1 MKKILVPIDFSDY
14 SINAVTTA
22 IRLAADTASEVRL
35 LHVFDDPFVTHD
47 MEKVTFNNE
56 VTRRTEELLHKMETD
71 AKSKMSD
78 MESDVYR
85 FMQEN
90 NLTVPLTVEL
100 RRGFAVDQIVAG
112 AREWIADVIVVG
124 ARGHSRFEK
133 MLFGTVTKGVID
145 DAHCPVL
152 ALPADFQ
159 WKHPKE
165 LMYATDFNDY
175 DAYAIAKLLNLFQ
188 VYPVRLHVTHF
199 NLDNNHLPD
208 EEKMQALHDTFQSYG
223 RNNLI
228 SYEIVDGKV
237 LLSALNEYMAAKDI
251 DLLAVTTRKM
261 SSLQRI
267 FSKSASINLLY
278 HAHKPLLV
286 FHEK

>member
-1 MKKILVPIDFSDY
+1 MKKILILVDFSDF
-14 SINAVTTA
+14 SINAVITA
-22 IRLAADTASEVRL
+22 TRLAADSEAEIRL
-35 LHVFDDPFVTHD
+35 LHVFDDPFVTQD
-47 MEKVTFNNE
+47 MDKVDFSNE

-90 NLTVPLTVEL
+90 NLSVPLTVEI
-100 RRGFAVDQIVAG
+100 RRGFAVDQIVA
-112 AREWIADVIVVG
+112 AAKEWIADLIIVG

-133 MLFGTVTKGVID
+133 MLFGTVTKGVINES
-145 DAHCPVL
+145 HCPVL
-152 ALPADFQ
+152 ALPADYQ

-175 DAYAIAKLLNLFQ
+175 DSYAIAKLLNLFQ
-188 VYPVRLHVTHF
+188 MYPIHLHVTHF
-199 NLDNNHLPD
+199 NLDNDTLPD
-208 EEKMQALHDTFQSYG
+208 EEKMSALHDIFQDDS
-223 RNNLI
+223 RNKLI

-237 LLSALNEYMAAKDI
+237 LLSALNEYTEAKGI

-267 FSKSASINLLY
+267 FSKSAAINLLY
-278 HAHKPLLV
+278 HVKKPLLV